1 MDYEFLNK
9 CKLLAHDG
17 LREEQRRAQES
28 IIDILFKLKMW
39 GPEKARQLDEYDGE
53 GLFKGTVML
62 PGQIY
67 AFSYAAKNPTVY
79 EKGQWKFMFY
89 DSLPVLLVTHRSG
102 KNISGINLNLCNS
115 GLRACILNALHNLDL
130 QFYKRENMLMAER
143 GNAPFSQRV
152 AGVFASRERETDF
165 LKFIVRECK
174 LENTDILYRNYS
186 IERIQNVRMLE
197 VWQHIH
203 IPFLNYYGEIK
214 HDVLEAVY
222 KMTGQSHLSLG

>member
-1 MDYEFLNK
+1 
-9 CKLLAHDG
+9 
-17 LREEQRRAQES
+17 
-28 IIDILFKLKMW
+28 
-39 GPEKARQLDEYDGE
+39 
-53 GLFKGTVML
+53 
-62 PGQIY
+62 
-67 AFSYAAKNPTVY
+67 
-79 EKGQWKFMFY
+79 
-89 DSLPVLLVTHRSG
+89 
-102 KNISGINLNLCNS
+102 
-115 GLRACILNALHNLDL
+115 
-130 QFYKRENMLMAER
+130 MLMAER

-152 AGVFASRERETDF
+152 AGVFASRERESDF

-222 KMTGQSHLSLG
+222 KMTGQIHLSLG

>member
-9 CKLLAHDG
+9 CKQLAHDG

-67 AFSYAAKNPTVY
+67 AFSYSAKNPTVY

-130 QFYKRENMLMAER
+130 
-143 GNAPFSQRV
+143 
-152 AGVFASRERETDF
+152 
-165 LKFIVRECK
+165 
-174 LENTDILYRNYS
+174 
-186 IERIQNVRMLE
+186 
-197 VWQHIH
+197 
-203 IPFLNYYGEIK
+203 
-214 HDVLEAVY
+214 
-222 KMTGQSHLSLG
+222 